1 MHSAVADPDLQIRGG
16 GGGGHKKDFFRPFG
30 PHFGLKI
37 TGVEGEGAGP
47 SPRSATAQ
55 TTHPSSLHFLR
66 CHDNDPTVLLKHHF
80 PEIFHSSLKAAL
92 SCNVSRWQSLL
103 VTRLLSTITYSMFNI
118 ILTFAGL
125 ARPFKWVYPLDPC
138 NPNIKIQ
145 ILICCPYTFSRG
157 VVWTICWS
165 IY

>member
-16 GGGGHKKDFFRPFG
+16 GGGLKKMFSALRASVWA
-30 PHFGLKI
+30 KNK
-37 TGVEGEGAGP
+37 GAGP
-47 SPRSATAQ
+47 PGPSPGSVTAQ

-80 PEIFHSSLKAAL
+80 PEIFHSCLKAAL

-103 VTRLLSTITYSMFNI
+103 VTRLLSTITYSMFSI
-118 ILTFAGL
+118 ILTFARL
-125 ARPFKWVYPLDPC
+125 ARPFKWVDPLHPF

-145 ILICCPYTFSRG
+145 ILICCPYTFSRE
-157 VVWTICWS
+157 VVWTVCWN